1 MMKYKKGVAKS
12 LFLLYYNISNNY
24 CYDLIKKGGCM
35 AALKH
40 SRQRDCIKEFL
51 MSRQDHPTAD
61 MVYAHVREEFP
72 HISLGTVYRNLSLLS
87 EIGEIM
93 KITCNGPDRFDANTM
108 PHYHFTCN
116 CCGCVEDLKFEQEPD
131 FSKLSPMDFSGTIEQ
146 TTLSFSGTCDACIK
160 HS

>member
-1 MMKYKKGVAKS
+1 
-12 LFLLYYNISNNY
+12 
-24 CYDLIKKGGCM
+24 M

-51 MSRQDHPTAD
+51 MGRKDHPTAD

-87 EIGEIM
+87 EIGEIR

-116 CCGCVEDLKFEQEPD
+116 RCGCVEDLEFTKEPELSNLTPVN
-131 FSKLSPMDFSGTIEQ
+131 FSGVIEHTNLDFSGICGSCKT
-146 TTLSFSGTCDACIK
+146 SN
-160 HS
+160 